1 VGSTAMYVTTV
12 ILFLIPLS
20 ILSVAWRASLV
31 SGKDVEQPDWRSHCL
46 KAALIIATFATV
58 VAMAFS
64 LSFTHSGG
72 SPHGWMPPP
81 GLWLTL
87 RPIAMWSVVATIVV
101 GAFGKGKS
109 KLLVMGSAI
118 SIFCVLALLLLLQMD

>member
-1 VGSTAMYVTTV
+1 VGSTVMYVATV

-20 ILSVAWRASLV
+20 ILSVAWRGSVV
-31 SGKDVEQPDWRSHCL
+31 SGKDVEQQDWRSHCL
-46 KAALIIATFATV
+46 KAALVIATFAAV
-58 VAMAFS
+58 MAMAFS

-72 SPHGWMPPP
+72 SPHGLMPPR

-87 RPIAMWSVVATIVV
+87 RPIAMWSMVATIAV

-109 KLLVMGSAI
+109 RLLVIGSAI
-118 SIFCVLALLLLLQMD
+118 SIFFVLALLLLLQMD

>member
-1 VGSTAMYVTTV
+1 MGSTVMYVATV

-20 ILSVAWRASLV
+20 ILCVAWRSWVL
-31 SGKDVEQPDWRSHCL
+31 SGKDVKQLDWRSHCL

-58 VAMAFS
+58 MAMAFS

-72 SPHGWMPPP
+72 SPHGGMPPP

-87 RPIAMWSVVATIVV
+87 RPIAMWSVVATIAL
-101 GAFGKGKS
+101 GALGKGKIR
-109 KLLVMGSAI
+109 LLVIGSAI

>member
-1 VGSTAMYVTTV
+1 VGSTAMYVATV
-12 ILFLIPLS
+12 ILFLFPLS
-20 ILSVAWRASLV
+20 ILSAAWKGSLV
-31 SGKDVEQPDWRSHCL
+31 SVKDVERPHWRSHFQ

-58 VAMAFS
+58 MAMAFS

-72 SPHGWMPPP
+72 SPHGLMPPP

-87 RPIAMWSVVATIVV
+87 RPIAMWSVVATIAVA
-101 GAFGKGKS
+101 AFGKGKS
-109 KLLVMGSAI
+109 RLLVVGSAI